1 MRNLRCNLA
10 AIYICCSWNL
20 LILFVLTVM
29 RHLLHWFLKMIA
41 ISMLD
46 LKCLTDWVTE

>member
-1 MRNLRCNLA
+1 
-10 AIYICCSWNL
+10 
-20 LILFVLTVM
+20 VLTVM